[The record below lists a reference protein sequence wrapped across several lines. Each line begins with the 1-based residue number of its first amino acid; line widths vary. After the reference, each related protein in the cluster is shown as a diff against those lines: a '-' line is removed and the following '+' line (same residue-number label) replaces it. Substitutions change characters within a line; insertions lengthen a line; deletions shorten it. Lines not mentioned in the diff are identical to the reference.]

1 MKASMKDEEQ
11 GATAPNGDTLFVVT
25 VNGEAARCEVVV
37 GLDGVHEA
45 FLRALWARPPE
56 ALPQDLAERLASLRD
71 PAAWAAHGEG
81 DGQPFWH
88 WWAGFGENSVSVQRL
103 TGPVPAAASAK
114 VALQEA
120 VVALASCAAE
130 LRLAAQH
137 ARGTL
142 RVFPDGGAG

>member
-11 GATAPNGDTLFVVT
+11 GATAPDGDTLFVVT
-25 VNGEAARCEVVV
+25 VNGEAARCEIVV

-45 FLRALWARPPE
+45 FLRALWSRHRE
-56 ALPQDLAERLASLRD
+56 TLPRDLAERLASLRD

-88 WWAGFGENSVSVQRL
+88 WWAGFGDNSVSVQRL
-103 TGPVPAAASAK
+103 TGPVPGVASAK
-114 VALQEA
+114 VALHEA
-120 VVALASCAAE
+120 AVALASCAAE
-130 LRLAAQH
+130 LRLAVQH

-142 RVFPDGGAG
+142 RLFPDSGAG